1 MTLISNYKNLGIEYK
16 GTISAYDK
24 ISELNEIKNCSLEGG
39 GSNNIQL
46 QHAKGKLTARERIDL
61 LLDYGTFEEIGALVM
76 HNCTDLDMEQK
87 KYLGDSVVTGYGTI
101 NNRKVFVYAHDF
113 TILGGT
119 ISEVAAE
126 KICKIMDMAAKYG
139 CPIVGL
145 LDSGGARIQEGVSSL
160 VGCGE
165 IFTRNTLYSGVI
177 PQISVIM
184 GPCAGAAVYSPALTD
199 FVFMVNGTGQMYVT
213 GPSVVQAVTGENVS
227 PEETGSAD
235 VHSSK
240 SGNCHFVYNTEQE
253 CLHMVRRLL
262 SFLPQN
268 NNDVALIEHSENSNY
283 TAQDELISLIPTDT
297 NKAYDMRKII
307 LNIIDNSDFMEVQE
321 RFAKNI
327 LIGFGKLN
335 GRNVGIIA
343 QQPMYFAGSLT
354 VNAADKA
361 ARFIRFC
368 DCFNIPLITF
378 VDVPG
383 FMPGT
388 DQEHHGIIRHGAKI
402 LYAYA
407 EATTAKISV
416 VVRKAYGGAYI
427 AMSSKS
433 LRGDINFAWPTAELA
448 VMGPEGAVNII
459 YRKKIANSE
468 EPEETE
474 SLLIKEYRDKFANPY
489 MAAAKGYIDEVIDP
503 RDTRQKLIKA
513 LMLMENKTDSMP
525 WKKHGNIPL

>member
-1 MTLISNYKNLGIEYK
+1 MTLISNYNNQEIEYK
-16 GTISAYDK
+16 GSISPVEK
-24 ISELNEIKNCSLEGG
+24 ISELHEIKSCAFEGG
-39 GSNNIQL
+39 GIDNIEL
-46 QHAKGKLTARERIDL
+46 QHAKGKLTARERIQL
-61 LLDYGTFEEIGALVM
+61 LLDYGTFEEIGALVL
-76 HNCTDLDMEQK
+76 HNSNDLGLDQK
-87 KYLGDSVVTGYGTI
+87 RYLGDSVVTGYGSI

-119 ISEVAAE
+119 ISETAGN
-126 KICKIMDMAAKYG
+126 KICKIMDMAAKSG
-139 CPIVGL
+139 CPIIGL

-213 GPSVVQAVTGENVS
+213 GPSVVKAVTGENAS
-227 PEETGSAD
+227 SEETGSAY
-235 VHSSK
+235 VHASK
-240 SGNCHFVYNTEQE
+240 SGNCHFVYNSEQE

-262 SFLPQN
+262 TFLPQN
-268 NNDVALIEHSENSNY
+268 NRDTAPAEKYENDNSSS
-283 TAQDELISLIPTDT
+283 ADELINLIPVDP

-307 LNIIDNSDFMEVQE
+307 LNILDNGDFMEVHE
-321 RFAKNI
+321 KFAKNI
-327 LIGFGKLN
+327 ITGFGRLRGK
-335 GRNVGIIA
+335 NVGIVA
-343 QQPMYFAGSLT
+343 QQPMYSAGALT
-354 VNAADKA
+354 VNASDKA

-378 VDVPG
+378 IDVPG
-383 FMPGT
+383 FMPGME
-388 DQEHHGIIRHGAKI
+388 QEHLGIIRHGAKM
-402 LYAYA
+402 LYAFA

-416 VVRKAYGGAYI
+416 VIRKAYGGAYI

-468 EPEETE
+468 DPRETE

-489 MAAAKGYIDEVIDP
+489 TAAAKGYIDEVIDP
-503 RDTRQKLIKA
+503 GETREKLIRA
-513 LMLMENKTDSMP
+513 LAILENKSDSMP